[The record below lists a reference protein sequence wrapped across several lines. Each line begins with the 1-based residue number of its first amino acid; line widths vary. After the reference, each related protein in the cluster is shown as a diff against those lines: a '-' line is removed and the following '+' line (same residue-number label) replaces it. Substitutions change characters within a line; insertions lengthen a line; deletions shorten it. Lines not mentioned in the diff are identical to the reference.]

1 MDTDGYGYGPR
12 YGYYGR
18 RVYYGY
24 GAPAITVAGIT
35 ATGIIGDR
43 CVDGSGDGSEPL
55 RRFMHG
61 LMAQRYGIAPST
73 AKARVVAYL
82 SPTDWALMRPGELHH
97 ALTLSALSNCS
108 TTTREAGGV
117 P

>member
-43 CVDGSGDGSEPL
+43 CVDGSGDRSEPS

-61 LMAQRYGIAPST
+61 VDGA
-73 AKARVVAYL
+73 
-82 SPTDWALMRPGELHH
+82 ALRHR
-97 ALTLSALSNCS
+97 TFN
-108 TTTREAGGV
+108 REGAGGRIFV
-117 P
+117 TNGLGVHAAW